1 MTEDNWW
8 RIITNYRV
16 AKKNFDRSADE
27 LEEFS
32 MEMYSKFADQFTHD
46 PGARRWCPN
55 QNCNTVYAYFFAD
68 WEFCP
73 KCGTKL
79 TKGEKDENIS

>member
-16 AKKNFDRSADE
+16 AKKNFDRSAND
-27 LEEFS
+27 LEEFA
-32 MEMYSKFADQFTHD
+32 MEMYSKIADQFKHD
-46 PGARRWCPN
+46 PSARRWCPN
-55 QNCNTVYAYFFAD
+55 PFCETVYAYFFTD
-68 WEFCP
+68 WEYCP

-79 TKGEKDENIS
+79 SKGERL